1 METKKNDKDESKKK
15 HDYKECDNEKQAL
28 EHQYKTA
35 LADYQNLLKQ
45 TAKDKQEFIKYANE
59 QLIHEFLPVYDH
71 LKLSLAHID
80 AAAEKSNWLVGVQ
93 YVIKQ
98 FQEVLAGHGVTEI
111 KTVGE
116 KFDHNLMEAIDS
128 EMTEVAEQDNM
139 VAREVKSGYLLN
151 GKVLVPAR
159 VVVFECKQA
168 GSELGA

>member
-1 METKKNDKDESKKK
+1 METKKHDKDEAKKK
-15 HDYKECDNEKQAL
+15 HDHKACEAEKHEL
-28 EHQYKTA
+28 EHRYKTA

-45 TAKDKQEFIKYANE
+45 TAKDKQEFAKYANE

-98 FQEVLAGHGVTEI
+98 FQEVLAKHGVTEI

-116 KFDHNLMEAIDS
+116 KFDHQTMEAIGS
-128 EMTEVAEQDNM
+128 EPTEEAEKDDTVAKEIK
-139 VAREVKSGYLLN
+139 AGYLLS
-151 GKVLVPAR
+151 GKVISPAR
-159 VVVFECKQA
+159 VIVFERKKDC
-168 GSELGA
+168 

>member
-1 METKKNDKDESKKK
+1 METKKHDKDEAKKK
-15 HDYKECDNEKQAL
+15 HDHKACEAEKHEL
-28 EHQYKTA
+28 EHRYKTA

-45 TAKDKQEFIKYANE
+45 TAKDKQEFAKYANE

-98 FQEVLAGHGVTEI
+98 FQEVLAKHGVTEI

-116 KFDHNLMEAIDS
+116 KFDHQTMEAIGS
-128 EMTEVAEQDNM
+128 EPTDEAEKDDTVAKEIK
-139 VAREVKSGYLLN
+139 AGYLLN
-151 GKVLVPAR
+151 GKVISPAR
-159 VVVFECKQA
+159 VTVFEKKD
-168 GSELGA
+168 GE